1 MAFRELILACRIFR
15 LVILQVAHKPT
26 IVVYSYERETNAC
39 SVIRILDPMLA
50 RDWNVIWASKR
61 DGSGISFDLDVAYQ
75 ADVIII
81 HRMFPSKFTEK
92 ILRVIVM
99 LGIPVVYD
107 LDDLFLN
114 VSPSHRPTYQKFAPY
129 IKWILKEADIVIVST
144 PQLKKTLSK
153 YTARPIHVKQ
163 NIIDFN
169 LFTFPPKLRT
179 NQFNFLVSGTPSHQ
193 RDWAIIEEP
202 IEEILKIY
210 GEKIKFMYFGDTPKK
225 FIDHPSVNIINYQPN
240 YKLYAEQLK
249 ELNVHA
255 ALIPLI
261 DTNYNQCKSNI
272 KWLEYSAAGIP
283 GAYSDITPYNSCISH
298 EKNGLL
304 VKNDSTSWFNAM
316 NQLIVDTEKTANLI
330 KNAQREVRAQY
341 SIESSLTEYTATV
354 NSLFGKEH
362 KNNTFSE
369 LPILHYRLRDII
381 IDLLNRHIT
390 WRFKK

>member
-1 MAFRELILACRIFR
+1 MQDSFMKKD
-15 LVILQVAHKPT
+15 QPMKQGHKPT
-26 IVVYSYERETNAC
+26 IVVYSYERQTDAC

-61 DGSGISFDLDVAYQ
+61 DGSDISFDLDVAYQ

-114 VSPSHRPTYQKFAPY
+114 VSPSHRPAYRKYVPY

-144 PQLKKTLSK
+144 PELKKTLSK

-169 LFTFPPKLRT
+169 LFISPPRLRN

-193 RDWAIIEEP
+193 RDWAILEAP
-202 IEEILKIY
+202 IVELLNIY
-210 GEKIKFMYFGDTPKK
+210 GEKIKFMFFGDTPKR

-240 YKLYAEQLK
+240 YKLYAKQLK

-298 EKNGLL
+298 EQSGLL
-304 VKNDSTSWFNAM
+304 VKNDPESWFNAM
-316 NQLIVDTEKTANLI
+316 NQLIVDTEKTAHLI
-330 KNAQREVRAQY
+330 KNAQSEVLEKY
-341 SIESSLTEYTATV
+341 SIENALAEYTSTV

-362 KNNTFSE
+362 QNNTFSE
-369 LPILHYRLRDII
+369 LPILHCRLHDNIKSML
-381 IDLLNRHIT
+381 DTHIT